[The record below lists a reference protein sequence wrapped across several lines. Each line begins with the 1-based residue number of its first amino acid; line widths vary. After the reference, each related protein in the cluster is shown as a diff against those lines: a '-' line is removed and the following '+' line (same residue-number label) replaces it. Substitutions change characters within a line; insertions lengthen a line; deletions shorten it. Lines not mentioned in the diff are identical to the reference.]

1 MLNGAIQRGFS
12 LVELMVAI
20 TLGLFVLAGIS
31 SLYAEVV
38 RSNAAVL
45 RTAHLQQT
53 LWSLMTLITDDV
65 RRAGYWSRAELVLD
79 GSATNR
85 YAPIHVPA
93 GDCLLYSYDEQRDDA
108 DGAPD
113 PEDQHGFRLSGAGL
127 QLKTSDDSCGGATCA
142 DCGSGTWWLMN
153 DAQGVRVTALSFTL
167 TEHAQPFD
175 GAGRE
180 IVAREIGIR
189 LEGEI
194 ASDPSVH
201 QGLIGRVSVRNHE
214 IR

>member
-1 MLNGAIQRGFS
+1 MLTRASQHGFS

-65 RRAGYWSRAELVLD
+65 RRAGYWSRAELTLD
-79 GSATNR
+79 GTGANGF
-85 YAPIHVPA
+85 APIHVVD
-93 GDCLLYSYDEQRDDA
+93 GNCILYSYDEEKDDT

-113 PEDQHGFRLSGAGL
+113 PEDHHGFRLTGAGL
-127 QLKTSDDSCGGATCA
+127 QLKTSDNTCGGTTCA

-153 DAQGVRVTALSFTL
+153 DAQGIRVTALSFTL
-167 TEHAQPFD
+167 TEHARPFD

-180 IVAREIGIR
+180 IVARGIDIS
-189 LEGEI
+189 LEGEL

-201 QGLIGRVSVRNHE
+201 QRLDSHISVRNHE

>member
-1 MLNGAIQRGFS
+1 VLNGTVPRGFS

-20 TLGLFVLAGIS
+20 TLGLFVLAGVS

-65 RRAGYWSRAELVLD
+65 RRAGYWSRAELALD
-79 GSATNR
+79 GSVSNR
-85 YAPIHVPA
+85 YAPIHVLD

-108 DGAPD
+108 DGEPD
-113 PEDQHGFRLSGAGL
+113 PEDHQGFRLNGAGL
-127 QLKTSDDSCGGATCA
+127 QLKTSDETCA
-142 DCGSGTWWLMN
+142 GTTCTDCGSGTWWLMN
-153 DAQGVRVTALSFTL
+153 DTQGVRVTALSFTL
-167 TEHAQPFD
+167 TEHARPFD
-175 GAGRE
+175 GTGRE
-180 IVAREIGIR
+180 IVAREVGIR

-201 QGLIGRVSVRNHE
+201 QSLTGHVSVRNHE